1 MNVKF
6 LLWSLL
12 ILFGIH
18 TTVAQQSKN
27 IEKLKFDDYELEV
40 VFFDPYENIVSGN
53 PQFDSLDSIQQA
65 KIWNDYLLNNV
76 IYRFKL
82 SRNKKAIKNYMLRGN
97 PAKEINSKNLMR
109 NTIYQLD
116 IADHSNT
123 VNFYKTSEYSDLV
136 SATIDNFGFYGTLF
150 DHMEI
155 VEDSKRKLG
164 KDIYGSF
171 RLRIPYTT
179 IRDNVVQIIGQ
190 DLSGEIDPERI
201 AHDTGEFMN
210 SFFDYQECIGNY
222 FKIDRI
228 EKIYVRTY
236 NESGEIQ
243 NEYPRVEIDEDI
255 SSFKGKMN
263 RLGDVAS
270 LPFFNR
276 DDKPILLKEDGSSSS
291 FSIVTEKNEPIEK
304 YLEDIV
310 VHRNSEGE
318 IDHITATLLIHGSSL
333 ARGNHTRR
341 ENYIAYFKSFEDC
354 RLPYRILYA
363 PLTDEE
369 FQQPRI
375 EVQVDYLFYK
385 K

>member
-1 MNVKF
+1 MNGKF
-6 LLWSLL
+6 LLGSLL
-12 ILFGIH
+12 ILFGLH

-53 PQFDSLDSIQQA
+53 PLFDSLDSIQQA
-65 KIWNDYLLNNV
+65 EIWNDYLLNNV

-155 VEDSKRKLG
+155 VEDSKGKLG

-190 DLSGEIDPERI
+190 DLYGEIDPERI
-201 AHDTGEFMN
+201 AHDTGELKN
-210 SFFDYQECIGNY
+210 SIFDYQECIGNY

-236 NESGEIQ
+236 NESGEVQ

-255 SSFKGKMN
+255 SSFKGKMIGLEMW
-263 RLGDVAS
+263 RLC
-270 LPFFNR
+270 R
-276 DDKPILLKEDGSSSS
+276 
-291 FSIVTEKNEPIEK
+291 FSIVTTN
-304 YLEDIV
+304 
-310 VHRNSEGE
+310 R
-318 IDHITATLLIHGSSL
+318 
-333 ARGNHTRR
+333 
-341 ENYIAYFKSFEDC
+341 
-354 RLPYRILYA
+354 
-363 PLTDEE
+363 
-369 FQQPRI
+369 
-375 EVQVDYLFYK
+375 FY
-385 K
+385 